1 MPLHLHPSWSASGFR
16 RCWHTT
22 LQGDGQDCYERAQTA
37 GENTL
42 GNTYHI
48 PPSPPPLALS
58 LLVFISVSLLHCT
71 SLSPSLSTCV
81 KEIRVEYKSTTH
93 HSRK

>member
-1 MPLHLHPSWSASGFR
+1 MPLHLHHSWSASGLH

-22 LQGDGQDCYERAQTA
+22 LQGDGQDCQSELKLQVKTHWGTPTIY
-37 GENTL
+37 L
-42 GNTYHI
+42 
-48 PPSPPPLALS
+48 PPLLLLLS